1 MDPAV
6 KAVFDAY
13 PAAVRARL
21 LKLRALILAAAKV
34 SDAGALTETL
44 KWGQP
49 AYLPKVAR
57 TGTTIRI
64 DALKGSDGKVA
75 MFFHCQTTLIAS
87 FRERYGDLFL
97 FEGNRAI
104 VFPASAKVPEKA
116 LSHCI
121 AMALTYH
128 RLRQ

>member
-13 PAAVRARL
+13 PLAVRARL
-21 LKLRALILAAAKV
+21 LKLRALIFAAAKA
-34 SDAGALTETL
+34 SDVGALTETL

-49 AYLPKVAR
+49 AYLPKAAR

-75 MFFHCQTTLIAS
+75 MFVPCQTALIAS
-87 FRERYGDLFL
+87 FRERYGDQFA

-104 VFPASAKVPEKA
+104 VFSPGLKVPEKA

-128 RLRQ
+128 KR

>member
-1 MDPAV
+1 MDRSV

-13 PAAVRARL
+13 TPAVRARL
-21 LKLRALILAAAKV
+21 LKLRALIFATAKS
-34 SDAGALTETL
+34 SDMGALTETL

-49 AYLPKVAR
+49 AYLPKAAR

-75 MFFHCQTTLIAS
+75 LFVPCQTTLIAS
-87 FRERYGDLFL
+87 FRERYGDQFV

-104 VFPASAKVPEKA
+104 VFSAGAKVPEKA

-121 AMALTYH
+121 ALALTYH
-128 RLRQ
+128 KR